1 MVILFFDCKFWK
13 VLLLNFCEKKDDD
26 NGSKV
31 KLKKRVIEYDEMD
44 ILIME
49 VMFFNLGLFLLCDI
63 VE

>member
-13 VLLLNFCEKKDDD
+13 VLLLNFCEKRDDD

>member
-1 MVILFFDCKFWK
+1 MVVLFFDCKFWE

-26 NGSKV
+26 IGSKV

-44 ILIME
+44 FLKIE
-49 VMFFNLGLFLLCDI
+49 VMLFIFGLLLLCDI

>member
-13 VLLLNFCEKKDDD
+13 VLLLNFCEKRDDD

-44 ILIME
+44 FIKIE
-49 VMFFNLGLFLLCDI
+49 VMLFIFGLLLLCDI